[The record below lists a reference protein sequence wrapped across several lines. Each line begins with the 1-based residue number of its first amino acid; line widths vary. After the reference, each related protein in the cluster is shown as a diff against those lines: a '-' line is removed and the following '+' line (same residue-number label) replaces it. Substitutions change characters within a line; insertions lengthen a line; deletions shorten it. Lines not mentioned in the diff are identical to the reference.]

1 MNRKEIIRT
10 VLYILTAVA
19 SVAAWLYCDHL
30 TDLLKQQEH
39 KNISLWA
46 ESIHEIE
53 KVDLDGEISPIVY
66 TIIQENNTIPAILKS
81 NIDGQYSYINIDID
95 TTKQTLEQ
103 FLLSE
108 IEEMK
113 KTHDPIEIDRYYTLY
128 YKDSS
133 IIRQLEMYPIIQF
146 AVTFMII
153 TLTIVG
159 IRVSNKA
166 DQSKIMVGMSK
177 ETAHQL
183 GTPITSLLAWVEIL
197 KMENY
202 NPEITCEVEKDVT
215 RLVQITDRFSRI
227 GNKPELKPENIGPVL
242 TKSIHYL
249 QSRTSSNVRYI
260 VDIAPDTEIIVPMS
274 IPLIE
279 WVVENICKNAIDAM
293 QGKGTISI
301 QPYDSGKNVAVE
313 ISDTGKGIAKRNFKN
328 VFKPG
333 FTTKKHG
340 WGLGLSLAQRII
352 NEYHKG
358 KLFVKSSE
366 IGKGTTFKITL
377 PKINS

>member
-1 MNRKEIIRT
+1 M
-10 VLYILTAVA
+10 LYILTAIA
-19 SVAAWLYCDHL
+19 SVAAWLYCNHL
-30 TDLLKQQEH
+30 TDLLKQQEQ

-46 ESIHEIE
+46 ESIREIE

-66 TIIQENNTIPAILKS
+66 TIIQENSTIPAILKS

-95 TTKQTLEQ
+95 TTEHTLMEV
-103 FLLSE
+103 LLAE

-113 KTHDPIEIDRYYTLY
+113 KDHDPINIDRYYTLY

-133 IIRQLEMYPIIQF
+133 IIRQLETYPIIQLI
-146 AVTFMII
+146 VTFMII
-153 TLTIVG
+153 ALTIVG
-159 IRVSNKA
+159 IRISNKA
-166 DQSKIMVGMSK
+166 DQSIMMVGMSK

-227 GNKPELKPENIGPVL
+227 GNTPELKPENLGPVL
-242 TKSIHYL
+242 SKSIDYL
-249 QSRTSSNVRYI
+249 RSRTSSNVNYTVEI
-260 VDIAPDTEIIVPMS
+260 PENSSIIVPMC

-279 WVVENICKNAIDAM
+279 WVVENIVKNAIDAM
-293 QGKGTISI
+293 QGKGSI
-301 QPYDSGKNVAVE
+301 HLRLIDSGNNAVIE
-313 ISDTGKGIAKRNFKN
+313 ISDTGKGIPKRNFKT

-333 FTTKKHG
+333 YTTKKHG
-340 WGLGLSLAQRII
+340 WGLGLSLAQRIV
-352 NEYHKG
+352 NDYHKG
-358 KLFVKSSE
+358 KIIVKSSE
-366 IGKGTTFKITL
+366 PGKGTTFKITL
-377 PKINS
+377 PKK